1 VITHA
6 FFELPGVLA
15 DPMRLRAGYP
25 ANLGAVMGARYGCT
39 PDMWASAY
47 VTMREDWDSY
57 WDDLNLKGDEPLPD
71 LWEGLFRTTR
81 ALFRLVGATE
91 PAKDEL
97 ITFSR
102 VLPGLVYE
110 RFDALYPEARTALQR
125 LRGVGMYLHV
135 ATHWT
140 VAMAQGLLAGGG
152 VTAFFSEPIVGMD
165 LTETFDKDYALLAL
179 KVKSAPES
187 CLVVDNDPQA
197 LERAHGIG
205 MHTLLVQSEDDLAM
219 VDTLVNQ
226 PSM

>member
-1 VITHA
+1 
-6 FFELPGVLA
+6 
-15 DPMRLRAGYP
+15 
-25 ANLGAVMGARYGCT
+25 
-39 PDMWASAY
+39 
-47 VTMREDWDSY
+47 
-57 WDDLNLKGDEPLPD
+57 
-71 LWEGLFRTTR
+71 
-81 ALFRLVGATE
+81 
-91 PAKDEL
+91 
-97 ITFSR
+97 
-102 VLPGLVYE
+102 
-110 RFDALYPEARTALQR
+110 
-125 LRGVGMYLHV
+125 
-135 ATHWT
+135 
-140 VAMAQGLLAGGG
+140 MAQGLLAGGG